1 MFSILLWTTRGIN
14 IGILSLIC
22 VVLFS
27 NKVVHFIKKVHE
39 TYWCSSSTA
48 CQERRTDW
56 ILRIFPFNDKNQ
68 LYLPI
73 ILTIQFFEVQNDQA
87 VTQLVI
93 KPFSIS
99 QTLR

>member
-1 MFSILLWTTRGIN
+1 MYSTE
-14 IGILSLIC
+14 
-22 VVLFS
+22 
-27 NKVVHFIKKVHE
+27 KVHE
-39 TYWCSSSTA
+39 TYWCSSSIA
-48 CQERRTDW
+48 CQEKRTDW

-73 ILTIQFFEVQNDQA
+73 ILTLQFFEVQNDQA
-87 VTQLVI
+87 VTPLVI